1 MGFDF
6 SIFLSLGFLFGIA
19 ANFRAMDGYTF
30 LRSLITILER
40 KVGVVYAVVIVATLF
55 SPLILNDVVILI
67 LTPALV
73 RYAKQFH
80 VDIAPLVV
88 AEISF
93 TNIASSL
100 TPFGNPQNLLLWQAS
115 GITASEFVR
124 GTWLPV
130 LISGALSVVAL
141 YRFSRNLGGTREFSA
156 PLMAKL
162 PLAYLV
168 AVGLTIFTLDTL
180 AAPAVVGLGI
190 SFLIGVPFTIGSP
203 RILAKEFDLRSLLIL
218 SGLVGVVAVIGAIL
232 QPYLLSYVSEVAIGS
247 QPYSA
252 VFMGATSS
260 FISNVPA
267 TQLILSVTHISQQAA
282 PKLAV
287 ESGLAGNLT
296 PVASFA
302 NLLALLMVRRGG
314 LPIRRAVLMQ
324 FAIGLISFIPA
335 FL

>member
-6 SIFLSLGFLFGIA
+6 SIFLSLAFLFGIA

-73 RYAKQFH
+73 RYAQQFH
-80 VDIAPLVV
+80 VDIAPLIV

-93 TNIASSL
+93 TNIASTL

-130 LISGALSVVAL
+130 LISGTLTVVAL
-141 YRFSRNLGGTREFSA
+141 YRLSRNLGGTREFSA

-162 PLAYLV
+162 PFAYLV

-180 AAPAVVGLGI
+180 AAPAVVGLGTA
-190 SFLIGVPFTIGSP
+190 FLIGVPFTIRSP

-232 QPYLLSYVSEVAIGS
+232 QPYLLPYVSEAAAGS

-252 VFMGATSS
+252 VFVGATSS

-267 TQLILSVTHISQQAA
+267 TQLILSVTPISQQAA
-282 PKLAV
+282 PKVAV

-296 PVASFA
+296 PIASFA

-314 LPIRRAVLMQ
+314 LPIRRAVIIQ